1 LGDYHKPAHPETF
14 VVTMGDRQPTDLAM
28 LRGAR
33 LVTVNE
39 IEEGRRW
46 AEAKIKS
53 MTGGDTIS
61 ARFMHQNFL
70 QYQPQFKLMVA
81 GNHKPS
87 LRSVDE
93 AVKRRMNLIPF
104 TVTIPTDKRDPQLTE
119 KLRAERPGILHWM
132 LEGCAAWQR
141 EGLNPPKVVRAATEA
156 YLSDE
161 DAYRNWIDDDLD
173 PDPSND
179 AFLTTEAVYGSLC
192 AWCRQPSEEVRN
204 RNHFVE
210 ALRNGYG
217 FRKHRTNKAR
227 GFKGY
232 RFKMKGQD
240 EVDPARRSSTNEHPS
255 PSQHREWRQ
264 ERHRGF
270 PCPASK
276 SEQHSSARRKRPPIK
291 GREAGQGSHWT
302 SAPG

>member
-14 VVTMGDRQPTDLAM
+14 VVTMGDRRPTDLAM

-81 GNHKPS
+81 GSHKPS

-119 KLRAERPGILHWM
+119 KLRAERAGILHWM
-132 LEGCAAWQR
+132 LEGCAACQR

-179 AFLTTEAVYGSLC
+179 AFLTTA
-192 AWCRQPSEEVRN
+192 
-204 RNHFVE
+204 
-210 ALRNGYG
+210 
-217 FRKHRTNKAR
+217 
-227 GFKGY
+227 
-232 RFKMKGQD
+232 
-240 EVDPARRSSTNEHPS
+240 
-255 PSQHREWRQ
+255 
-264 ERHRGF
+264 RHRRYCHRSDLDGLTD
-270 PCPASK
+270 
-276 SEQHSSARRKRPPIK
+276 EDIVGVLSATAP
-291 GREAGQGSHWT
+291 T
-302 SAPG
+302 SRLLR